1 MCFLSLCNVRWAIL
15 QVRYEGSI
23 LFSRRTAFPFFSELL
38 NEVAMSTGNLVKG
51 VSKWLSSCFSICAT
65 SFVPFVCCD
74 IEKLTCVSDES
85 NALGKVTFIKAK

>member
-1 MCFLSLCNVRWAIL
+1 MKVQSSFLDELRF
-15 QVRYEGSI
+15 
-23 LFSRRTAFPFFSELL
+23 LFSQNRW

-74 IEKLTCVSDES
+74 IEKLT
-85 NALGKVTFIKAK
+85 